1 MSFLNVPL
9 TYGSPEYALPR
20 SRSVANVKDILPAP
34 APTSYQHGPL
44 TRCYS
49 VPDLVGADVRRVRNP
64 YKPQWSSY
72 YITNYP
78 YRYYPEY
85 SLTDYYGYPRYNP
98 YLSPLQYSPLPPIR
112 RYYYSYDYPFYQHK
126 QKNYRSACNTFYE
139 YLYKPHGWYRPSI
152 FTKYRRF
159 YPYQSY
165 LSDKWQPRYWLDNY
179 SY

>member
-1 MSFLNVPL
+1 MSILNVPL

-34 APTSYQHGPL
+34 APTSYQHGPVSFTSTLPYPCGVHSSVDVRVQL
-44 TRCYS
+44 TRSYS

-85 SLTDYYGYPRYNP
+85 SLVSLR
-98 YLSPLQYSPLPPIR
+98 Q
-112 RYYYSYDYPFYQHK
+112 QHFVRQCINSVVK
-126 QKNYRSACNTFYE
+126 
-139 YLYKPHGWYRPSI
+139 LYHCISRKGFW
-152 FTKYRRF
+152 FEE
-159 YPYQSY
+159 
-165 LSDKWQPRYWLDNY
+165 
-179 SY
+179 